1 VATPSDIKWVQKVA
15 TETWHATYR
24 GLLSPAAIDS
34 FLKWA
39 YSEYSLRQTLNSAGL
54 WVLERAGEVVGYI
67 RLSVRDSVGQLGAIY
82 VLPSLQRQGLG
93 RQLWSC
99 ALAWFEARGVT
110 QVELTVAESN
120 HSAQAFYTQLGFEAG
135 ELRRSSLS
143 GEPLVERTYRYL
155 VGR

>member
-1 VATPSDIKWVQKVA
+1 MQKVA
-15 TETWHATYR
+15 AETWHATYADI
-24 GLLSPAAIDS
+24 LSPSAIDN

-93 RQLWSC
+93 HKLWSC
-99 ALAWFEARGVT
+99 ALAWFEARGVV
-110 QVELTVAESN
+110 QVELTVAEGN
-120 HSAQAFYTQLGFEAG
+120 HIAQAFYKKLGFEAG
-135 ELRRSSLS
+135 ELKRSSLS
-143 GEPLVERTYRYL
+143 GEPLVERIYRYV
-155 VGR
+155 VGG